1 MITITFTPETPE
13 QVAAVAQAMVAYLGA
28 TGQGDTVA
36 EVAEESPK
44 PAVRRTRKP
53 AAAEASA
60 SVAGTSET
68 TSQPD
73 PTPTETTQATDP
85 KPAAETSE
93 PEAPAA
99 QDASANAP
107 EVSLV
112 QVRAKLVALSQ
123 AGKGPD
129 VAALLNNKY
138 GVKNLTSLPQE
149 FLAALMADAEKM

>member
-13 QVAAVAQAMVAYLGA
+13 QLAAVAQAMAAYLGVA
-28 TGQGDTVA
+28 AQGDTVA
-36 EVAEESPK
+36 EVADEAPK
-44 PAVRRTRKP
+44 PAVRRVRKP

-99 QDASANAP
+99 SSVSSAAP
-107 EVSLV
+107 EISLE
-112 QVRAKLVALSQ
+112 QVRAKLVVISQ
-123 AGKGPD
+123 AGKGAA
-129 VAALLNNKY
+129 VAGLLTNKY
-138 GVKNLTSLPQE
+138 GVKNLTAVPKDQ
-149 FLAALMADAEKM
+149 LAALLADAEAL

>member
-13 QVAAVAQAMVAYLGA
+13 QLAAVAQAMAAYLGVA
-28 TGQGDTVA
+28 AQGDTVA
-36 EVAEESPK
+36 EVADEASK

-60 SVAGTSET
+60 SVAGQT
-68 TSQPD
+68 D

-99 QDASANAP
+99 QAASANAP
-107 EVSLV
+107 EVSLE
-112 QVRAKLVALSQ
+112 QVRAKLVVISQ
-123 AGKGPD
+123 AGKGAA
-129 VAALLNNKY
+129 VAGLLTNKY
-138 GVKNLTSLPQE
+138 GVKNLTAVPKDQ
-149 FLAALMADAEKM
+149 LAALLADAEAL

>member
-13 QVAAVAQAMVAYLGA
+13 QLAAVTAAMQAYQGAPAQ
-28 TGQGDTVA
+28 DKPVA
-36 EVAEESPK
+36 EVEADPVPK
-44 PAVRRTRKP
+44 PAVRRVRKS
-53 AAAEASA
+53 ADAEASA
-60 SVAGTSET
+60 SATGS
-68 TSQPD
+68 S
-73 PTPTETTQATDP
+73 PTPTETTPATDP
-85 KPAAETSE
+85 KPVAETSE

-99 QDASANAP
+99 QPASAPVP

-129 VAALLNNKY
+129 VAMLLNNKY

-149 FLAALMADAEKM
+149 FLASLMADAEKM